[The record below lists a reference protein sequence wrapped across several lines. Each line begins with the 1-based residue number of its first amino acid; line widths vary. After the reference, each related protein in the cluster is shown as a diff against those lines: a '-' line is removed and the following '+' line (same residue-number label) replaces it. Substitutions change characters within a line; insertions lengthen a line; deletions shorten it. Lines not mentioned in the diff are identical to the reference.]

1 MKRIVNGVTYNTD
14 TSTRLGVSQWDGD
27 DGKVTET
34 LYQTRGGAFFL
45 HREIVGEVWNEEDRS
60 KHLSTAHTFKPLGP
74 EDAHKWIMTDEVE
87 IFRNPFDD
95 PPEAA
100 AEAEPGATIYIRVPA
115 SLKRAVDE
123 AAKGDGLSGNVW
135 SMRCVE
141 RCLGDDIRLKN
152 LFGNLVF
159 GLDFLARPES
169 SYSSMQRFNV
179 IRELQA
185 MIGQEWRRFDPKQE
199 EEAEYSET
207 LRRHI
212 VSFADEQIDEHL
224 ESATEGRGNW
234 ATWAQAK

>member
-14 TSTRLGVSQWDGD
+14 TSTRLGLSAWDD
-27 DGKVTET
+27 DGKITET

-45 HREIVGEVWNEEDRS
+45 HRETVSEVWNEEDRS
-60 KHLSTAHTFKPLGP
+60 KHLATVHTFQPQSP
-74 EDAHKWIMTDEVE
+74 ADAHEWIMTGEVE

-141 RCLGDDIRLKN
+141 RCIQEDKDLKALLSTLAYALRLDTTRKREIARKNRVAIAKWLLDEIEVNWVERFGHSIEPDGSVIDEIVNHTSEDDRT
-152 LFGNLVF
+152 G
-159 GLDFLARPES
+159 
-169 SYSSMQRFNV
+169 
-179 IRELQA
+179 
-185 MIGQEWRRFDPKQE
+185 
-199 EEAEYSET
+199 
-207 LRRHI
+207 
-212 VSFADEQIDEHL
+212 IDEHIYSITNG
-224 ESATEGRGNW
+224 EV
-234 ATWAQAK
+234 

>member
-14 TSTRLGVSQWDGD
+14 TSTRLGMSRWDD
-27 DGKVTET
+27 DGNITET

-45 HREIVGEVWNEEDRS
+45 HRETVSEVWNEEDRS
-60 KHLSTAHTFKPLGP
+60 KHLATVHTFKPQSP
-74 EDAHKWIMTDEVE
+74 EDAHKWIMTGEVE

-123 AAKGDGLSGNVW
+123 AAKDDGISGNVW

-141 RCLGDDIRLKN
+141 RCLEEDDQLKN

-159 GLDFLARPES
+159 GLDFLTRPES
-169 SYSSMQRFNV
+169 SYSSKERFNV

-185 MIGQEWRRFDPKQE
+185 MIGREWRRFDPKQGKN
-199 EEAEYSET
+199 AEYSET

-212 VSFADEQIDEHL
+212 VSFADEQIDEHW
-224 ESATEGRGNW
+224 ESAIKGRGSW
-234 ATWAQAK
+234 ATWGTKK